1 MPVIEAT
8 TFLLT
13 SSHKRSCGPFAFC
26 SACEWS
32 RICWPSAGWHQMIG
46 EATMADA
53 ILVRIIHNAHRI
65 ELKGDSM
72 RRKTNRAILTQ
83 TGDSETLN
91 P

>member
-1 MPVIEAT
+1 
-8 TFLLT
+8 
-13 SSHKRSCGPFAFC
+13 
-26 SACEWS
+26 
-32 RICWPSAGWHQMIG
+32 MIG